1 MILTDLMQQ
10 NIDKYGEYPFLYFGE
25 KVITNV
31 ETAQFAGRFAAVLNK
46 HGVQKGDR
54 VVVCMPN
61 SPDVIFSYQGIM
73 RTGAIVIPVMFLLHQ
88 QEIHYILKDSEAK
101 AVITS
106 SMAYSKVKKAVA
118 GLENP
123 PKIFVVEEVKDEDA
137 INVYKEA
144 EGLQPIE
151 TSVPLTE
158 SDVAVILYTS
168 GTTGKP
174 KGVMLTHKNL
184 YSNAATSASLQQE
197 DEERGT
203 TLGVLPLAHVYG
215 FTVTNACF
223 LLGASIVIF
232 AMFNLEEVCKAIEKH
247 KVKAFSAVPAMIHGM
262 LTSPITDKYDL
273 SSLES
278 VGSGSAPIP
287 VALIEGFKKK
297 FNADVLEGYG
307 LSEAAPVVST
317 NRRTMPVKPGSVGVP
332 LPGIEIKII
341 DENGNEQPTGEVGEL
356 LVRGDNITP
365 GYFRNEEATKEAL
378 QDGWLHTGDMARVDE
393 DGYLYI
399 VDRKKDLIIRGG
411 FNIYPRELEELLSRH
426 EAVSEVAVV
435 GVPSERMGEEVV
447 AFVVKKP
454 KINVTEE
461 ELIEYCQNKLAKY
474 KTPRRILFTRTLPK
488 NAVGKVLKQQL
499 KAQTEDVE
507 LYI

>member
-10 NIDKYGEYPFLYFGE
+10 NIDKYGEYPFLYYGE
-25 KVITNV
+25 KAFTNID
-31 ETAQFAGRFAAVLNK
+31 TAKYAGKFAAVLKK
-46 HGVQKGDR
+46 HNIQKEDR

-61 SPDVIFSYQGIM
+61 RPDVIFAYQGIM

-88 QEIHYILKDSEAK
+88 QEIHYILKDSGAK
-101 AVITS
+101 AIMTS
-106 SMAYSKVKKAVA
+106 NMLYSKVKKACE
-118 GLENP
+118 GLPNQ
-123 PKIFVVEEVKDEDA
+123 PKIFVVDDVSDEDA
-137 INVYKEA
+137 IHVYEEA
-144 EGLQPIE
+144 EGLAPVD
-151 TSVPLTE
+151 TSVPATE

-168 GTTGKP
+168 GTTGNP

-184 YSNAATSASLQQE
+184 YSNAHTSASLQE

-232 AMFNLEEVCKAIEKH
+232 SMFNVEDVCKAIEKH
-247 KVKAFSAVPAMIHGM
+247 RVKGFNAVPAMIHAM
-262 LTSPITDKYDL
+262 LMSPITEKYDL
-273 SSLES
+273 SSLERI
-278 VGSGSAPIP
+278 GSGSAPIP

-297 FNADVLEGYG
+297 FNVDIMEGYG
-307 LSEAAPVVST
+307 LSEAAPVVATHRKS
-317 NRRTMPVKPGSVGVP
+317 MPIKPGSVGVP
-332 LPGIEIKII
+332 LPGVEVKIV
-341 DENGNEQPTGEVGEL
+341 DENGNELPTGEVGEIV
-356 LVRGDNITP
+356 VRGDNITP
-365 GYFRNEEATKEAL
+365 GYFRNEEATKETIK
-378 QDGWLHTGDMARVDE
+378 DGWLHTGDMGRLDE
-393 DGYLYI
+393 DNYLYI

-454 KINVTEE
+454 KVEITEE
-461 ELIEYCQNKLAKY
+461 QLIEYCQNKLAKY
-474 KTPRRILFTRTLPK
+474 KTPRRVLFVKSLPK
-488 NAVGKVLKQQL
+488 NAVGKILKQQL
-499 KAQTEDVE
+499 KQQSQDVE

>member
-25 KVITNV
+25 KAITNV
-31 ETAQFAGRFAAVLNK
+31 ETAEYAGQFAAVLTQHNIK
-46 HGVQKGDR
+46 KDDR

-61 SPDVIFSYQGIM
+61 CPDVIFSYQGIM
-73 RTGAIVIPVMFLLHQ
+73 RTGAIVIPVMYLLHQ
-88 QEIHYILKDSEAK
+88 QEIHFILQDSEAK
-101 AVITS
+101 AIITS
-106 SMAYSKVKKAVA
+106 SMLYSKVKKACD
-118 GLENP
+118 GLSKR
-123 PKIFVVEEVKDEDA
+123 PKIFVVDEVNDEEA
-137 INVYKEA
+137 IVVYSEA
-144 EGLQPIE
+144 ESLDPIE
-151 TSVPLTE
+151 TRVSATE

-184 YSNAATSASLQQE
+184 YSNASTSASLQE

-247 KVKAFSAVPAMIHGM
+247 KVKGFNAVPAMIHAM
-262 LTSPITDKYDL
+262 LMSPITEKYDL

-317 NRRTMPVKPGSVGVP
+317 NRKTMPVKPGSVGLP
-332 LPGIEIKII
+332 LPGIEIKIA
-341 DENGNEQPTGEVGEL
+341 DENGNELPTGEVGEL

-365 GYFRNEEATKEAL
+365 GYFRNEEATKEAIR
-378 QDGWLHTGDMARVDE
+378 DGWLHTGDMGRVDE

-411 FNIYPRELEELLSRH
+411 FNIYPRELEELISRH
-426 EAVSEVAVV
+426 EAVSEVAVI

-454 KINVTEE
+454 RVEITEE
-461 ELIEYCQNKLAKY
+461 DLIEYCQDKLAKY
-474 KTPRRILFTRTLPK
+474 KTPRRVLFVKTLPK

-499 KAQTEDVE
+499 KLQSQDVE